1 MLIQEIFEVRSIISL
16 FHDVLS
22 WFQSSVYL
30 QQGASIYF
38 LYQAESIDIFLI
50 NWQIVQVWYKFPFK
64 GLEEFNN
71 EIAFAPNS
79 LCGKLCISRTKGQI
93 LRSKL

>member
-1 MLIQEIFEVRSIISL
+1 MF
-16 FHDVLS
+16 
-22 WFQSSVYL
+22 WFQSSAYL
-30 QQGASIYF
+30 QQGASVYF

-50 NWQIVQVWYKFPFK
+50 NWQILQAWYEFPSK

-79 LCGKLCISRTKGQI
+79 LCGKQYISRTKGQI